1 MGSNLNDYHRSIL
14 KTSHSQHDLWQG
26 YPKKLNFAHN
36 ITDPI
41 KSHKITK
48 HNYRIWSVMSPTRN
62 QRIARENQKDQ
73 QPPLLC
79 FFQERVIVHSPTLN
93 LFLGPRVS
101 LKLQDALAPQF
112 KALGDQKWESLPC
125 PNSHKIKQSLFS
137 FVLQPRP
144 QLWFS
149 I

>member
-1 MGSNLNDYHRSIL
+1 VFLLDGSKEQKTILWGPISTIDQSSRPATLNTICDKDTP
-14 KTSHSQHDLWQG
+14 KT
-26 YPKKLNFAHN
+26 LNFAHN

-41 KSHKITK
+41 KNHKITK

-62 QRIARENQKDQ
+62 QQIARENQKDQ

-79 FFQERVIVHSPTLN
+79 FFQERVNVHIPTLN

-112 KALGDQKWESLPC
+112 KAGRSKVGVLALSQLP
-125 PNSHKIKQSLFS
+125 QD
-137 FVLQPRP
+137 
-144 QLWFS
+144 
-149 I
+149 